1 MPVQSEAALEN
12 GLIDTLQKMNYEYVH
27 IEEEKNLSANFKKQ
41 LEKHNK
47 KKLEELGRTEFTESE
62 FEKILIYLEGGTR
75 FEKAKK
81 LRDLFPLELESGER
95 LWVEFLNRTHWCQN
109 EFQVSNQI
117 TVEGRKK
124 CRYDV
129 TILINGLPLV
139 QIELKRRGVELKQ
152 AYNQI
157 QRYHKTSF
165 HGLFDYIQLFVI
177 SNGVNTRYFANN
189 PNSGYKFTFNW
200 TDAANVPFNDL
211 EKFATVFFDKCTLG
225 KIIGKYIVLHEGDKC
240 LMVLRPYQFY
250 AVEKI
255 LDRVENS
262 NDNGYIWHTTGAGK
276 TLTSFKAAQL
286 VSELDDVDKVMFVV
300 DRHDLDTQTQAEY
313 EAFEPGAVDSTDNTD
328 ELVKRLHSN
337 SKIIITT
344 IQKLNAAVS
353 KQWYSSRI
361 EEIRHSRIVMI
372 FDECHRSHFGECHK
386 NIVKFFD
393 NTQIFGF
400 TGTPIFVENAVDGH
414 TTKEIFGN
422 CLHKYLIKDAI
433 ADENVLGF
441 LVEYYHGNEDV
452 DNADQDRMTEIAK
465 FILNNFNKSTFDGE
479 FDALFA
485 VQSVPMLIRY
495 YKIFKSLNPKIR
507 IGAVFTYAANSS
519 QDDEQTGMNTGG
531 YISDSTGEADEL
543 QAIMDDYNNMY
554 GTSFTTENFR
564 AYYDDIN
571 LRMKKKKA
579 DMKPLDL
586 CLVVGMFLT
595 GFDSKKLNT
604 LYVDKNMEYH
614 GLLQAFSRT
623 NRVLNEK
630 KRFGKVV
637 CFRDLKSK
645 VDESIKLFSNSNN
658 LEEIVRPPF
667 DKVKKSY
674 QELTK
679 DFLGHYPA
687 PHYVDYLQSENDK
700 KQFILAFRDIIKKH
714 AEIQVYDEFEED
726 DPDLVMTEQQ
736 FMDFRSKYL
745 DIYDSF
751 AVQNKEQP
759 TTYQVP
765 EEDPSMVGEPDP
777 QQETATGMGD
787 IDFCLE
793 LLHSDIINVAY
804 ILELIADLNP
814 YSEDYSEKRKH
825 IIDTMI
831 KDAELRS
838 KAKLIDGFIQKNVDD
853 DRDNFMARKQK
864 ADGTSDLEERLNN
877 YIVTERNNAV
887 NTLAKEEDLDAS
899 VLNHYLS
906 EYDYLQKEQPE
917 IIQEALKEKHLGLI
931 KKRKALTRILDKLRS
946 IIRTFNWE

>member
-12 GLIDTLQKMNYEYVH
+12 GLIATLQQMNYEYVQ
-27 IEEEKNLSANFKKQ
+27 IEEEKNLRTNFKSQ
-41 LEKHNK
+41 LEKHNRK
-47 KKLEELGRTEFTESE
+47 RLEEIGRTEFTEAE

-81 LRDLFPLELESGER
+81 LRDLFPLELDNGER

-109 EFQVSNQI
+109 EFQVSHQI

-165 HGLFDYIQLFVI
+165 HGLFDYVQLFVI

-200 TDAANVPFNDL
+200 TDAANVPFNEL
-211 EKFATVFFDKCTLG
+211 EKFATSFFDKCTLG

-255 LDRVENS
+255 LDRVQNS
-262 NDNGYIWHTTGAGK
+262 NSNGYIWHTTGAGK

-286 VSELDDVDKVMFVV
+286 VAELDDVDKVMFVV
-300 DRHDLDTQTQAEY
+300 DRHDLDTQTQSEY

-328 ELVKRLHSN
+328 ELVKRLHGN

-353 KQWYSSRI
+353 KQWYSRRI
-361 EEIRHSRIVMI
+361 EEIRHARIVMI
-372 FDECHRSHFGECHK
+372 FDECHRSHFGDCHK
-386 NIVKFFD
+386 NIVRFFD

-441 LVEYYHGNEDV
+441 LVEYYHGNADV
-452 DNADQDRMTEIAK
+452 DNANQNRMTEIAK

-485 VQSVPMLIRY
+485 VQSVSTLIRY

-507 IGAVFTYAANSS
+507 IGAVFTYASNSS
-519 QDDEQTGMNTGG
+519 QDDALTGMNTGS
-531 YISDSTGEADEL
+531 YVSESTGEADEL
-543 QAIMDDYNNMY
+543 QAIMDDYNDMF

-571 LRMKKKKA
+571 LRMKKKKT
-579 DMKPLDL
+579 DMKSLDL

-604 LYVDKNMEYH
+604 LYVDKNMDYH

-630 KRFGKVV
+630 KRFGKIV
-637 CFRDLKSK
+637 CFRDLKSN
-645 VDESIKLFSNSNN
+645 VDASIKLFSNSNN
-658 LEEIVRPPF
+658 LEDIVRPPF
-667 DKVKKSY
+667 NEVKKNY
-674 QELTK
+674 QELTTN
-679 DFLGHYPA
+679 FLEQYPT
-687 PHYVDYLQSENDK
+687 PSSIDLLQSEKDK
-700 KQFILAFRDIIKKH
+700 KQFILAFRDVIKKH

-726 DPDLVMTEQQ
+726 AADLGMTEQQ

-745 DIYDSF
+745 DIYDTF
-751 AVQNKEQP
+751 AGGCKP
-759 TTYQVP
+759 S
-765 EEDPSMVGEPDP
+765 EENQTPDEDTEST
-777 QQETATGMGD
+777 ETSTESGIDD

-793 LLHSDIINVAY
+793 LLHSDIINVTY

-814 YSEDYSEKRKH
+814 YSADYKEKRTY

-831 KDAELRS
+831 KDAELRN
-838 KAKLIDGFIQKNVDD
+838 KAKLIDGFIQQNVDD

-864 ADGTSDLEERLNN
+864 FDGTSDLEERLNN
-877 YIVTERNNAV
+877 YITTERNNAV
-887 NTLAKEEDLDAS
+887 DKLAKEEGLDVT

-931 KKRKALTRILDKLRS
+931 KKRKTLTRILERLKS
-946 IIRTFNWE
+946 IIRTFSWE

>member
-1 MPVQSEAALEN
+1 MSTQSEAALEA
-12 GLIDTLQKMNYEYVH
+12 GLIATLRQMDYEYVQ
-27 IEEEKNLSANFKKQ
+27 IVEEDNLYANFKRQ
-41 LEKHNK
+41 LEIHNK
-47 KKLEELGRTEFTESE
+47 KQLAEVGRTSFTDEE

-81 LRDLFPLELESGER
+81 LRDLYPLDTVNGQR
-95 LWVEFLNRTHWCQN
+95 IWVEFLNRTQWCQN
-109 EFQVSNQI
+109 EFQVSSQI

-200 TDAANVPFNDL
+200 TDAANHPFNELD
-211 EKFATVFFDKCTLG
+211 KFAVFFLEKCTLG
-225 KIIGKYIVLHEGDKC
+225 KIIGKYIVQHEGDKC

-255 LDRVENS
+255 LDRVQNS

-300 DRHDLDTQTQAEY
+300 DRHDLDTQTQSEY

-328 ELVKRLHSN
+328 ELVKRLQSN

-353 KQWYSSRI
+353 KTWYSNKI
-361 EEIRHSRIVMI
+361 ETIRHSRIVMI
-372 FDECHRSHFGECHK
+372 FDECHRSHFGDSHK
-386 NIVKFFD
+386 KIMKFFD
-393 NTQIFGF
+393 NAQIFGF
-400 TGTPIFVENAVDGH
+400 TGTPIFTENAVDGH

-441 LVEYYHGNEDV
+441 LVEYYHGNEVV
-452 DNADQDRMTEIAK
+452 DNDNQARMEEIAK

-507 IGAVFTYAANSS
+507 IGAVFTYAANNS
-519 QDDEQTGMNTGG
+519 QDDEQTGMGTGQ
-531 YISDSTGEADEL
+531 YAKVSVGEADEL
-543 QAIMDDYNNMY
+543 QAIMDDYNNMF
-554 GTSFTTENFR
+554 GTAFTTENFR

-630 KRFGKVV
+630 KRFGKIV
-637 CFRDLKSK
+637 CFRDLKNN
-645 VDESIKLFSNSNN
+645 VDTSIKLFSNSDNP
-658 LEEIVRPPF
+658 EDIVRPPF
-667 DKVKKSY
+667 EDVKKEYKCLATEFLKKYPTPGSI
-674 QELTK
+674 
-679 DFLGHYPA
+679 DF
-687 PHYVDYLQSENDK
+687 LQSENDK
-700 KQFILAFRDIIKKH
+700 KNFVLAFRDIIRKH
-714 AEIQVYDEFEED
+714 AEIQIYED
-726 DPDLVMTEQQ
+726 YSEDAEDLGMTEQQ
-736 FMDFRSKYL
+736 FSDYKSKYL
-745 DIYDSF
+745 DITVGFIEPPVIPSVV
-751 AVQNKEQP
+751 A
-759 TTYQVP
+759 
-765 EEDPSMVGEPDP
+765 EDPVPYGNSQGLE
-777 QQETATGMGD
+777 D

-804 ILELIADLNP
+804 ILELIAELDP
-814 YSEDYSEKRKH
+814 YSNDYSEKRQH

-831 KDAELRS
+831 KDAGMRG
-838 KAKLIDGFIQKNVDD
+838 KAKLIDGFIRKNVDED
-853 DRDNFMARKQK
+853 KENFMSGRSK
-864 ADGTSDLEERLNN
+864 ADGTSELEEHLNQ
-877 YIVTERNNAV
+877 YIVSERNKAV
-887 NTLAKEEDLDAS
+887 NDLADDEQISAE
-899 VLNHYLS
+899 VLNIYIK

-917 IIQEALKEKHLGLI
+917 IIQKALKEKHLGLI
-931 KKRKALTRILDKLRS
+931 KTRKALTRIMERLRN

>member
-1 MPVQSEAALEN
+1 MSIQSEAALEA
-12 GLIDTLQKMNYEYVH
+12 GLIATLKQMDYEYVH
-27 IEEEKNLSANFKKQ
+27 IAEEDNLCANFKRQ
-41 LEKHNK
+41 LEIHNRK
-47 KKLEELGRTEFTESE
+47 RLEEHGCTEFTAEE

-81 LRDLFPLELESGER
+81 LRDLYPLDTTNGQR
-95 LWVEFLNRTHWCQN
+95 IWVEFLNRQQWCQN

-200 TDAANVPFNDL
+200 TDVQNHPFNELDMFAAFFL
-211 EKFATVFFDKCTLG
+211 EKCTLG

-255 LDRVENS
+255 LDRVQNS

-300 DRHDLDTQTQAEY
+300 DRHDLDTQTQSEY

-328 ELVKRLHSN
+328 ELVKRLQSN

-353 KQWYSSRI
+353 KTWYSSKI
-361 EEIRHSRIVMI
+361 EDIRHSRIVMI
-372 FDECHRSHFGECHK
+372 FDECHRSHFGDSHK
-386 NIVKFFD
+386 KIMKFFD
-393 NTQIFGF
+393 NAQIFGF
-400 TGTPIFVENAVDGH
+400 TGTPIFTENAVDGH

-441 LVEYYHGNEDV
+441 LVEYYHGNEIV
-452 DNADQDRMTEIAK
+452 DNDNQSRMEEIAK
-465 FILNNFNKSTFDGE
+465 FIINNFNKSTFDGD

-495 YKIFKSLNPKIR
+495 YKIFKSLKPSIR
-507 IGAVFTYAANSS
+507 IGAVFTYGANSS
-519 QDDEQTGMNTGG
+519 QDDDQTGMGTGQ
-531 YISDSTGEADEL
+531 YVSESVGEADEL
-543 QAIMDDYNNMY
+543 QAIMDDYNEMF
-554 GTSFTTENFR
+554 GTAFTTENFR

-630 KRFGKVV
+630 KRFGKIV
-637 CFRDLKSK
+637 CFRDLKSN
-645 VDESIKLFSNSNN
+645 VDKSIKLFSNSDNP
-658 LEEIVRPPF
+658 EDIIRPPF
-667 DKVKKSY
+667 EDVKKEY
-674 QELTK
+674 QRLAV
-679 DFLGHYPA
+679 DFLQKYPT
-687 PHYVDYLQSENDK
+687 PSSIDLLQSENDK
-700 KQFILAFRDIIKKH
+700 KNFVLAFRDIIRKH
-714 AEIQVYDEFEED
+714 AEIQIYED
-726 DPDLVMTEQQ
+726 YNEDADDLGMTEQQ
-736 FMDFRSKYL
+736 FNDYKSKYL
-745 DIYDSF
+745 DITVGFIDPPVTPSVV
-751 AVQNKEQP
+751 A
-759 TTYQVP
+759 
-765 EEDPSMVGEPDP
+765 EDPVPYGNSQGLE
-777 QQETATGMGD
+777 D

-804 ILELIADLNP
+804 ILELIAELDP
-814 YSEDYSEKRKH
+814 YSDDYSAKRQH
-825 IIDTMI
+825 ILDTMI
-831 KDAELRS
+831 KDAGMRG
-838 KAKLIDGFIQKNVDD
+838 KAKLIDGFIRKNVDED
-853 DRDNFMARKQK
+853 KENFMNGRHK
-864 ADGTSDLEERLNN
+864 ADGTNELEERLNQ
-877 YIVTERNNAV
+877 YIVSERNKAV
-887 NTLAKEEDLDAS
+887 NDLADDEQISAD
-899 VLNHYLS
+899 VLNLYIK

-917 IIQEALKEKHLGLI
+917 IIQKALKEKHLGLI
-931 KKRKALTRILDKLRS
+931 KTRKALTRIMERLRN

>member
-1 MPVQSEAALEN
+1 MSIQSEAALEA
-12 GLIDTLQKMNYEYVH
+12 GLIATLQQMDYEY
-27 IEEEKNLSANFKKQ
+27 IQIAEEDNLQANFKRQ
-41 LEKHNK
+41 LEKHNRK
-47 KKLEELGRTEFTESE
+47 QLSEHGRTEFTGEE

-81 LRDLFPLELESGER
+81 LRDLYPLDTSDGKR
-95 LWVEFLNRTHWCQN
+95 IWVEFLNRQQWCQN

-200 TDAANVPFNDL
+200 TDAANHPFNELD
-211 EKFATVFFDKCTLG
+211 KFAVFFLEKCTLG

-255 LDRVENS
+255 LDRVQNS

-300 DRHDLDTQTQAEY
+300 DRHDLDTQTQSEY

-328 ELVKRLHSN
+328 ELVKRLQSN

-344 IQKLNAAVS
+344 IQKLNSAVS
-353 KQWYSSRI
+353 KTWYSNKI
-361 EEIRHSRIVMI
+361 ESVRHSRIVMI
-372 FDECHRSHFGECHK
+372 FDECHRSHFGDSHK
-386 NIVKFFD
+386 KIMKFFD
-393 NTQIFGF
+393 NARIFGF
-400 TGTPIFVENAVDGH
+400 TGTPIFTENAVDGH

-441 LVEYYHGNEDV
+441 LVEYYHGNEVV
-452 DNADQDRMTEIAK
+452 DNDNQARMEEIAK
-465 FILNNFNKSTFDGE
+465 FILNNFNKSTFDGD

-519 QDDEQTGMNTGG
+519 QDDDQTGMGTGQ
-531 YISDSTGEADEL
+531 YTSQSVGEADEL
-543 QAIMDDYNNMY
+543 QAIMDDYNKMF
-554 GTSFTTENFR
+554 GTAFTTENFR

-579 DMKPLDL
+579 DMKSLDL

-630 KRFGKVV
+630 KRFGKIV
-637 CFRDLKSK
+637 CFRDLKSN
-645 VDESIKLFSNSNN
+645 VDTSIRLFSNSDNP
-658 LEEIVRPPF
+658 EDIVRPPF
-667 DKVKKSY
+667 EEVKHEYRTLATEFLQKYPTPGSI
-674 QELTK
+674 
-679 DFLGHYPA
+679 DF
-687 PHYVDYLQSENDK
+687 LQSENDK
-700 KQFILAFRDIIKKH
+700 KNFVLAFRDIIRKH
-714 AEIQVYDEFEED
+714 AEIQIYED
-726 DPDLVMTEQQ
+726 YSEDADDLGLTEQQ
-736 FMDFRSKYL
+736 FNDYKSKYL
-745 DIYDSF
+745 DITVGF
-751 AVQNKEQP
+751 INPPVTPPVVA
-759 TTYQVP
+759 
-765 EEDPSMVGEPDP
+765 EDPVPYGSNQGLE
-777 QQETATGMGD
+777 D

-804 ILELIADLNP
+804 ILELIADLDP
-814 YSEDYSEKRKH
+814 YSDDYSAKRQH

-831 KDAELRS
+831 KDAGMRG
-838 KAKLIDGFIQKNVDD
+838 KAKLIDGFIKKNVDED
-853 DRDNFMARKQK
+853 KENFMTRRNK
-864 ADGTSDLEERLNN
+864 ADGTNELEERLNQ
-877 YIVTERNNAV
+877 YIVSERNKAICD
-887 NTLAKEEDLDAS
+887 LADEEQIS
-899 VLNHYLS
+899 SEVLNLYIK

-917 IIQEALKEKHLGLI
+917 IIQKALKEKHLGLI
-931 KKRKALTRILDKLRS
+931 KTRKALTRILDRLRG
-946 IIRTFNWE
+946 IIRTFSWE

>member
-1 MPVQSEAALEN
+1 MSTQSEAALEA
-12 GLIDTLQKMNYEYVH
+12 GLIATLRQMDYEYVQ
-27 IEEEKNLSANFKKQ
+27 IVEEDNLYVNFKRQLEIHNKKQ
-41 LEKHNK
+41 LAEV
-47 KKLEELGRTEFTESE
+47 GRTSFTDEE

-81 LRDLFPLELESGER
+81 LRDLYPLDTVNGQR
-95 LWVEFLNRTHWCQN
+95 IWVEFLNRTQWCQN

-200 TDAANVPFNDL
+200 TDAANHPFNELD
-211 EKFATVFFDKCTLG
+211 KFAVFFLEKCTLG

-255 LDRVENS
+255 LDRVQNS

-300 DRHDLDTQTQAEY
+300 DRHDLDTQTQSEY
-313 EAFEPGAVDSTDNTD
+313 EAFESGAVDSTDNTD
-328 ELVKRLHSN
+328 ELVKRLQSN

-353 KQWYSSRI
+353 KTWYSNKI
-361 EEIRHSRIVMI
+361 ETIRHSRIVMI
-372 FDECHRSHFGECHK
+372 FDECHRSHFGDSHK
-386 NIVKFFD
+386 KIMKFFD
-393 NTQIFGF
+393 NAQIFGF
-400 TGTPIFVENAVDGH
+400 TGTPIFTENAVDGH

-441 LVEYYHGNEDV
+441 LVEYYHGNEVV
-452 DNADQDRMTEIAK
+452 DNDNQARMEEIAK

-495 YKIFKSLNPKIR
+495 YKIFKSLNSKIR
-507 IGAVFTYAANSS
+507 IGAVFTYAANNS
-519 QDDEQTGMNTGG
+519 QDDEQTGMGTGQ
-531 YISDSTGEADEL
+531 YAKESVGEADEL
-543 QAIMDDYNNMY
+543 QAIMDDYNNMF
-554 GTSFTTENFR
+554 GTAFTTENFR

-630 KRFGKVV
+630 KRFGKIV
-637 CFRDLKSK
+637 CFRDLKNN
-645 VDESIKLFSNSNN
+645 VDTSIKLFSNSDNP
-658 LEEIVRPPF
+658 EEIVRPPF
-667 DKVKKSY
+667 EDVKKEYKCLATEFLKKYPTPGSI
-674 QELTK
+674 
-679 DFLGHYPA
+679 DF
-687 PHYVDYLQSENDK
+687 LQSENDK
-700 KQFILAFRDIIKKH
+700 KNFVLAFRDIIRKH
-714 AEIQVYDEFEED
+714 AEIQIYED
-726 DPDLVMTEQQ
+726 YSEDAEDLGMTEQQ
-736 FMDFRSKYL
+736 FNDYKSKYL
-745 DIYDSF
+745 DITVGFIEPPVIPSVV
-751 AVQNKEQP
+751 A
-759 TTYQVP
+759 
-765 EEDPSMVGEPDP
+765 EDPVPYGNSQGLE
-777 QQETATGMGD
+777 D

-804 ILELIADLNP
+804 ILELIAELDP
-814 YSEDYSEKRKH
+814 YSNDYSEKRQH

-831 KDAELRS
+831 KDAGMRG
-838 KAKLIDGFIQKNVDD
+838 KAKLIDGFIRKNVDED
-853 DRDNFMARKQK
+853 KDNFMSGRSK
-864 ADGTSDLEERLNN
+864 ADGTNELEERLNQ
-877 YIVTERNNAV
+877 YIVSERNKAV
-887 NTLAKEEDLDAS
+887 KDLSDDEQIPAE
-899 VLNHYLS
+899 VLNLYIK

-917 IIQEALKEKHLGLI
+917 IIQKALKEKHLGLI
-931 KKRKALTRILDKLRS
+931 KTRKALTRIMERLRN

>member
-12 GLIDTLQKMNYEYVH
+12 GLIATLQQMNYEYVQ
-27 IEEEKNLSANFKKQ
+27 IEEEKNLRTNFKSQ
-41 LEKHNK
+41 LEKHNRK
-47 KKLEELGRTEFTESE
+47 RLEEIGRTEFTEAE

-81 LRDLFPLELESGER
+81 LRDLFPLELDDGER

-109 EFQVSNQI
+109 EFQVSHQI

-165 HGLFDYIQLFVI
+165 HGLFDYVQLFVI

-200 TDAANVPFNDL
+200 TDAANVPFNEL
-211 EKFATVFFDKCTLG
+211 EKFATSFFDKCTLG

-255 LDRVENS
+255 LDRVKNS
-262 NDNGYIWHTTGAGK
+262 NNNGYIWHTTGAGK

-286 VSELDDVDKVMFVV
+286 VAELDDVDKVMFVV
-300 DRHDLDTQTQAEY
+300 DRHDLDTQTQSEY

-328 ELVKRLHSN
+328 ELVKRLHGN

-353 KQWYSSRI
+353 KQWYSRRI
-361 EEIRHSRIVMI
+361 EEIRHARIVMI
-372 FDECHRSHFGECHK
+372 FDECHRSHFGDCHK
-386 NIVKFFD
+386 NIVRFFD

-441 LVEYYHGNEDV
+441 LVEYYHGNADV
-452 DNADQDRMTEIAK
+452 DNANQNRMTEIAK

-485 VQSVPMLIRY
+485 VQSVSTLIRY

-507 IGAVFTYAANSS
+507 IGAVFTYASNSS
-519 QDDEQTGMNTGG
+519 QDDALTGMNTGS
-531 YISDSTGEADEL
+531 YVSESTGEADEL
-543 QAIMDDYNNMY
+543 QAIMDDYNDMF

-571 LRMKKKKA
+571 LRMKKKKT

-604 LYVDKNMEYH
+604 LYVDKNMDYH

-630 KRFGKVV
+630 KRFGKIV
-637 CFRDLKSK
+637 CFRDLKSN
-645 VDESIKLFSNSNN
+645 VDASIKLFSNSNN
-658 LEEIVRPPF
+658 LEDIVRPPF
-667 DKVKKSY
+667 NEIKKNY
-674 QELTK
+674 QELTTN
-679 DFLGHYPA
+679 FLEQYPT
-687 PHYVDYLQSENDK
+687 PSSIDLLQSEKDK
-700 KQFILAFRDIIKKH
+700 KQFILAFRDVIKKH

-726 DPDLVMTEQQ
+726 AADLGMTEQQ

-745 DIYDSF
+745 DIYDTF
-751 AVQNKEQP
+751 AGGCKP
-759 TTYQVP
+759 S
-765 EEDPSMVGEPDP
+765 EENQTPDEDTEST
-777 QQETATGMGD
+777 ETSTESGIDD

-793 LLHSDIINVAY
+793 LLHSDIINVTY

-814 YSEDYSEKRKH
+814 YSADYKEKRTY

-831 KDAELRS
+831 KDAELRN
-838 KAKLIDGFIQKNVDD
+838 KAKLIDGFIQQNVDD

-864 ADGTSDLEERLNN
+864 FDGTSDLEERLNN
-877 YIVTERNNAV
+877 YITTERNNAV
-887 NTLAKEEDLDAS
+887 DKLAKEEGLDVS

-931 KKRKALTRILDKLRS
+931 KKRKTLTRILERLKS
-946 IIRTFNWE
+946 IIRTFSWE

>member
-1 MPVQSEAALEN
+1 MSTQSEAALEA
-12 GLIDTLQKMNYEYVH
+12 GLIATLRQMDYEYIQIV
-27 IEEEKNLSANFKKQ
+27 EEDNLYANFKRQ
-41 LEKHNK
+41 LEIHNK
-47 KKLEELGRTEFTESE
+47 KQLAEVGRTSFTDEE

-75 FEKAKK
+75 FEKTKK
-81 LRDLFPLELESGER
+81 LRDLYPLDTVNGQR
-95 LWVEFLNRTHWCQN
+95 IWVEFLNRTQWCQN

-200 TDAANVPFNDL
+200 TDAANHPFNELD
-211 EKFATVFFDKCTLG
+211 KFAVFFLEKCTLG

-255 LDRVENS
+255 LDRVQNS

-300 DRHDLDTQTQAEY
+300 DRHDLDTQTQSEY

-328 ELVKRLHSN
+328 ELVKRLQSN

-353 KQWYSSRI
+353 KTWYSNKI
-361 EEIRHSRIVMI
+361 ETIRHSRIVMI
-372 FDECHRSHFGECHK
+372 FDECHRSHFGDSHK
-386 NIVKFFD
+386 KIMKFFD
-393 NTQIFGF
+393 NAQIFGF
-400 TGTPIFVENAVDGH
+400 TGTPIFTENAVDGH

-441 LVEYYHGNEDV
+441 LVEYYHGNEVV
-452 DNADQDRMTEIAK
+452 DNDNQARMEEIAK

-507 IGAVFTYAANSS
+507 IGAVFTYAANNS
-519 QDDEQTGMNTGG
+519 QDDEQTGMGIG
-531 YISDSTGEADEL
+531 QYAKESVGEADEL
-543 QAIMDDYNNMY
+543 QAIMDDYNNMF
-554 GTSFTTENFR
+554 GTAFTTENFR

-630 KRFGKVV
+630 KRFGKIV
-637 CFRDLKSK
+637 CFRDLKNN
-645 VDESIKLFSNSNN
+645 VDTSIKLFSNSDNP
-658 LEEIVRPPF
+658 EDIVRPPF
-667 DKVKKSY
+667 EDVKKEYKCLATEFLKKYPTPGSI
-674 QELTK
+674 
-679 DFLGHYPA
+679 DF
-687 PHYVDYLQSENDK
+687 LQSENDK
-700 KQFILAFRDIIKKH
+700 KNFVLAFRDIIRKH
-714 AEIQVYDEFEED
+714 AEIQIYED
-726 DPDLVMTEQQ
+726 YSEDAEDLGITEQQ
-736 FMDFRSKYL
+736 FNDYKSKYL
-745 DIYDSF
+745 DITVGFIEPPVIPSVV
-751 AVQNKEQP
+751 A
-759 TTYQVP
+759 
-765 EEDPSMVGEPDP
+765 EDPVPYGNSQGLE
-777 QQETATGMGD
+777 D

-804 ILELIADLNP
+804 ILELIAELDP
-814 YSEDYSEKRKH
+814 YSNDYSEKRQH

-831 KDAELRS
+831 KDAGMRG
-838 KAKLIDGFIQKNVDD
+838 KAKLIDGFIRKNVDED
-853 DRDNFMARKQK
+853 KENFMSGRSK
-864 ADGTSDLEERLNN
+864 ADGTSELEERLNQ
-877 YIVTERNNAV
+877 YIVSERNKAV
-887 NTLAKEEDLDAS
+887 NDLADDEQISAE
-899 VLNHYLS
+899 VLNLYIK

-917 IIQEALKEKHLGLI
+917 IIQKALKEKHLGLI
-931 KKRKALTRILDKLRS
+931 KTRKALTRIVERLRN

>member
-47 KKLEELGRTEFTESE
+47 KKLEELGRIEFTESE

-531 YISDSTGEADEL
+531 FASESTGEADEL

-645 VDESIKLFSNSNN
+645 VDESIKLFSNGNPI
-658 LEEIVRPPF
+658 EIVRPPF
-667 DKVKKSY
+667 DDVKTHY
-674 QELTK
+674 QELIK
-679 DFLGHYPA
+679 DFLEHYPE

-714 AEIQVYDEFEED
+714 AEIQIYNEFEKEAN
-726 DPDLVMTEQQ
+726 DLGMTEQQ

-745 DIYDSF
+745 DIYDTF
-751 AVQNKEQP
+751 AAKPTEQP
-759 TTYQVP
+759 SGYKVQDD
-765 EEDPSMVGEPDP
+765 ESGMVAEPDP
-777 QQETATGMGD
+777 SENDTTGLGD

-814 YSEDYSEKRKH
+814 YSEDYTEKRQH

-887 NTLAKEEDLDAS
+887 NTLAKDEDLDAS

-917 IIQEALKEKHLGLI
+917 IIQEALKGKHLGLI
-931 KKRKALTRILDKLRS
+931 KKRKAFTRIMDKLRT
-946 IIRTFNWE
+946 IIKVFNWE

>member
-12 GLIDTLQKMNYEYVH
+12 GLIATLQQMNYEYVQ
-27 IEEEKNLSANFKKQ
+27 IEEEKNLRTNFKTQ
-41 LEKHNK
+41 LEKHNRK
-47 KKLEELGRTEFTESE
+47 RLEETGRTEFTEAE

-81 LRDLFPLELESGER
+81 LRDLFPLELDNGER

-109 EFQVSNQI
+109 EFQVSHQI

-165 HGLFDYIQLFVI
+165 HGLFDYVQLFVI

-200 TDAANVPFNDL
+200 TDADNVPFNEL
-211 EKFATVFFDKCTLG
+211 EKFATSFFDKCTLG

-255 LDRVENS
+255 LDRVKNS
-262 NDNGYIWHTTGAGK
+262 NNNGYIWHTTGAGK

-286 VSELDDVDKVMFVV
+286 VAELDDVDKVMFVV
-300 DRHDLDTQTQAEY
+300 DRHDLDTQTQSEY

-328 ELVKRLHSN
+328 ELVKRLHGN

-353 KQWYSSRI
+353 KQWYSRRI
-361 EEIRHSRIVMI
+361 EEIRHARIVMI
-372 FDECHRSHFGECHK
+372 FDECHRSHFGDCHK
-386 NIVKFFD
+386 NIVRFFD

-441 LVEYYHGNEDV
+441 LVEYYHGNADV
-452 DNADQDRMTEIAK
+452 DNANQNRMTEIAK

-485 VQSVPMLIRY
+485 VQSVSTLIRY

-507 IGAVFTYAANSS
+507 IGAVFTYASNSS
-519 QDDEQTGMNTGG
+519 QDDALTGMNTGS
-531 YISDSTGEADEL
+531 YVSESTGEADEL
-543 QAIMDDYNNMY
+543 QAIMDDYNDMF

-571 LRMKKKKA
+571 LRMKKKKT

-604 LYVDKNMEYH
+604 LYVDKNMDYH

-630 KRFGKVV
+630 KRFGKIV
-637 CFRDLKSK
+637 CFRDLKSN
-645 VDESIKLFSNSNN
+645 VDASIKLFSNSNN
-658 LEEIVRPPF
+658 LEDIVRPPF
-667 DKVKKSY
+667 NEIKKNY
-674 QELTK
+674 QELTTN
-679 DFLGHYPA
+679 FLEQYPT
-687 PHYVDYLQSENDK
+687 PSSIDLLQSEKDK
-700 KQFILAFRDIIKKH
+700 KLFILAFRDVIKKH

-726 DPDLVMTEQQ
+726 AADLGMTEQQ

-745 DIYDSF
+745 DIYDTF
-751 AVQNKEQP
+751 AGGCKPSEENQTPDEDTEP
-759 TTYQVP
+759 T
-765 EEDPSMVGEPDP
+765 
-777 QQETATGMGD
+777 ETSTESGIDD

-793 LLHSDIINVAY
+793 LLHSDIINVTY

-814 YSEDYSEKRKH
+814 YSADYKEKRTY

-831 KDAELRS
+831 KDAELRN
-838 KAKLIDGFIQKNVDD
+838 KAKLIDGFIQQNVDD

-864 ADGTSDLEERLNN
+864 FDGTSDLEERLNN
-877 YIVTERNNAV
+877 YITTERNNAV
-887 NTLAKEEDLDAS
+887 DKLAKEEGLDVS

-931 KKRKALTRILDKLRS
+931 KKRKTLTRILDRLKS
-946 IIRTFNWE
+946 IIRTFSWE

>member
-1 MPVQSEAALEN
+1 MAYQSEAALEQQFIEQLN
-12 GLIDTLQKMNYEYVH
+12 KQEYSTVD
-27 IEEEKNLSANFKKQ
+27 IPDYDALVENFKVQ
-41 LEKHNK
+41 FEAFNAP
-47 KKLEELGRTEFTESE
+47 KLDTPITDKEWERIFNLMLGKSVFQSA
-62 FEKILIYLEGGTR
+62 KILRDKFVLEREDGTKVYLSFFDQDHT
-75 FEKAKK
+75 K
-81 LRDLFPLELESGER
+81 
-95 LWVEFLNRTHWCQN
+95 NI
-109 EFQVSNQI
+109 FQVTHQT
-117 TVEGRKK
+117 TVVGKYVN
-124 CRYDV
+124 RYDV

-200 TDAANVPFNDL
+200 TDAANHPFNELD
-211 EKFATVFFDKCTLG
+211 KFAVFFLEKCTLG

-255 LDRVENS
+255 LDRVQNS

-300 DRHDLDTQTQAEY
+300 DRHDLDTQTQSEY

-328 ELVKRLHSN
+328 ELVKRLQSN

-353 KQWYSSRI
+353 KTWYSSKI
-361 EEIRHSRIVMI
+361 DAIRHSRIVMI
-372 FDECHRSHFGECHK
+372 FDECHRSHFGDSHK
-386 NIVKFFD
+386 KIMKFFG
-393 NTQIFGF
+393 NAQIFGF
-400 TGTPIFVENAVDGH
+400 TGTPIFTENAVDGH

-441 LVEYYHGNEDV
+441 LVEYYHGNEIV
-452 DNADQDRMTEIAK
+452 DNDNQARMEEIAK

-495 YKIFKSLNPKIR
+495 YKIFRSLNPKIR
-507 IGAVFTYAANSS
+507 IGAVFTYAANNS
-519 QDDEQTGMNTGG
+519 QDDEQTGMGTGQ
-531 YISDSTGEADEL
+531 YAKESVGEADEL
-543 QAIMDDYNNMY
+543 QAIMDDYNENF

-630 KRFGKVV
+630 KRFGKIV
-637 CFRDLKSK
+637 CFRDLKNN
-645 VDESIKLFSNSNN
+645 VDTSIKLFSNSDNP
-658 LEEIVRPPF
+658 EDIVRPPF
-667 DKVKKSY
+667 EKVKQEYKS
-674 QELTK
+674 LST
-679 DFLGHYPA
+679 DFLQKYPT
-687 PHYVDYLQSENDK
+687 PSSIDFLQSENDK
-700 KQFILAFRDIIKKH
+700 KNFVLAFRDIIRKH
-714 AEIQVYDEFEED
+714 AEIQIYED
-726 DPDLVMTEQQ
+726 YSEDAEDLGMTEQQ
-736 FMDFRSKYL
+736 FNDYKSKYL
-745 DIYDSF
+745 DITVGFIDPPAAPSTV
-751 AVQNKEQP
+751 A
-759 TTYQVP
+759 
-765 EEDPSMVGEPDP
+765 EDPVPYGNNQGLE
-777 QQETATGMGD
+777 D

-804 ILELIADLNP
+804 ILALINDLDP
-814 YSEDYSEKRKH
+814 YSDDYSEKRQN

-831 KDAELRS
+831 KDAGMRG
-838 KAKLIDGFIQKNVDD
+838 KAKLIDGFIKKNVDED
-853 DRDNFMARKQK
+853 KENFMNGRNK
-864 ADGTSDLEERLNN
+864 ADGTNELEERLNQ
-877 YIVTERNNAV
+877 YIVSERNKAV
-887 NTLAKEEDLDAS
+887 NDLADEEQISAE
-899 VLNHYLS
+899 VLNHYMK

-917 IIQEALKEKHLGLI
+917 IIQKALKEKHLGLI
-931 KKRKALTRILDKLRS
+931 KTRRALTRIMERLRS
-946 IIRTFNWE
+946 IIKTFNWE

>member
-1 MPVQSEAALEN
+1 MSTQSEAALEA
-12 GLIDTLQKMNYEYVH
+12 GLIATLRQMDYEYVQ
-27 IEEEKNLSANFKKQ
+27 IVEEDNLYVNFKRQLEIHNKKQ
-41 LEKHNK
+41 LAEV
-47 KKLEELGRTEFTESE
+47 GRTSFTDEE

-81 LRDLFPLELESGER
+81 LRDLYPLDTVNGQR
-95 LWVEFLNRTHWCQN
+95 IWVEFLNRTQWCQN

-200 TDAANVPFNDL
+200 TDAANHPFNELD
-211 EKFATVFFDKCTLG
+211 KFAVFFLEKCTLG

-255 LDRVENS
+255 LDRVQNS

-300 DRHDLDTQTQAEY
+300 DRHDLDTQTQSEY

-328 ELVKRLHSN
+328 ELVKRLQSN

-353 KQWYSSRI
+353 KTWYSNKI
-361 EEIRHSRIVMI
+361 ETIRHSRIVMI
-372 FDECHRSHFGECHK
+372 FDECHRSHFGDSHK
-386 NIVKFFD
+386 KIMKFFD
-393 NTQIFGF
+393 NAQIFGF
-400 TGTPIFVENAVDGH
+400 TGTPIFTENAVDGH

-441 LVEYYHGNEDV
+441 LVEYYHGNEVV
-452 DNADQDRMTEIAK
+452 DNDNQARMEEIAK

-485 VQSVPMLIRY
+485 VQSVSMLIRY

-507 IGAVFTYAANSS
+507 IGAVFTYAANNSL
-519 QDDEQTGMNTGG
+519 DDEQTGMGTGQYAKEG
-531 YISDSTGEADEL
+531 VGEADEL
-543 QAIMDDYNNMY
+543 QTIMDDYNNMF
-554 GTSFTTENFR
+554 GTAFTTENFR

-630 KRFGKVV
+630 KRFGKIV
-637 CFRDLKSK
+637 CFRDLKNN
-645 VDESIKLFSNSNN
+645 VDTSIKLFSNSDNS
-658 LEEIVRPPF
+658 EDIVRPPF
-667 DKVKKSY
+667 EDVKKEYKCLATEFLKKYPTPSSI
-674 QELTK
+674 
-679 DFLGHYPA
+679 DF
-687 PHYVDYLQSENDK
+687 LQSENDK
-700 KQFILAFRDIIKKH
+700 KNFVLAFRDIIRKH
-714 AEIQVYDEFEED
+714 AEIQIYED
-726 DPDLVMTEQQ
+726 YSEDAEDLGMTEQQ
-736 FMDFRSKYL
+736 FNDYKSKYL
-745 DIYDSF
+745 DITVGFIEPPVIPSVV
-751 AVQNKEQP
+751 A
-759 TTYQVP
+759 
-765 EEDPSMVGEPDP
+765 EDPVPYGNSQGLE
-777 QQETATGMGD
+777 D

-804 ILELIADLNP
+804 ILELIAELDP
-814 YSEDYSEKRKH
+814 YSNDYSEKRQH

-831 KDAELRS
+831 KDAGRRG
-838 KAKLIDGFIQKNVDD
+838 KAKLIDGFIRKNVDED
-853 DRDNFMARKQK
+853 KENFMSGRSK
-864 ADGTSDLEERLNN
+864 ADGTSELEERLNQ
-877 YIVTERNNAV
+877 YIVSERNKAV
-887 NTLAKEEDLDAS
+887 KDLSDDEQIPTE
-899 VLNHYLS
+899 VLNLYIK

-917 IIQEALKEKHLGLI
+917 IIQKALKEKHLGLI
-931 KKRKALTRILDKLRS
+931 KTRKALTRIMERLRN

>member
-1 MPVQSEAALEN
+1 MSIQSEAALEA
-12 GLIDTLQKMNYEYVH
+12 GLIAALQQMDYEYVQ
-27 IEEEKNLSANFKKQ
+27 IAEEDNLQANFKRQ
-41 LEKHNK
+41 LEKHNHK
-47 KKLEELGRTEFTESE
+47 RLSEHGRTEFTDEE

-81 LRDLFPLELESGER
+81 LRDLYPLDTSDGKR
-95 LWVEFLNRTHWCQN
+95 IWVEFLNRQQWCQN

-129 TILINGLPLV
+129 TVLINGLPLV

-200 TDAANVPFNDL
+200 TDAANHPFNELD
-211 EKFATVFFDKCTLG
+211 KFAVFFLEKCTLG

-255 LDRVENS
+255 LDRVQNS

-300 DRHDLDTQTQAEY
+300 DRHDLDTQTQSEY

-328 ELVKRLHSN
+328 ELVKRLQSN

-344 IQKLNAAVS
+344 IQKLNSAVS
-353 KQWYSSRI
+353 KTWYSNKI
-361 EEIRHSRIVMI
+361 ESVRHSRIVMI
-372 FDECHRSHFGECHK
+372 FDECHRSHFGDSHK
-386 NIVKFFD
+386 KIMKFFD
-393 NTQIFGF
+393 NARIFGF
-400 TGTPIFVENAVDGH
+400 TGTPIFTENAVDGH

-441 LVEYYHGNEDV
+441 LVEYYHGNEVV
-452 DNADQDRMTEIAK
+452 DNDNQARMEEIAK

-519 QDDEQTGMNTGG
+519 QDDDQTGMGTGQ
-531 YISDSTGEADEL
+531 YTSQSVGEADEL
-543 QAIMDDYNNMY
+543 QAIMDDYNKMY
-554 GTSFTTENFR
+554 GTAFTTENFR

-571 LRMKKKKA
+571 LRMKKKKT

-630 KRFGKVV
+630 KRFGKIV
-637 CFRDLKSK
+637 CFRDLKSN
-645 VDESIKLFSNSNN
+645 VDTSIRLFSNSDNP
-658 LEEIVRPPF
+658 EDIVRPPF
-667 DKVKKSY
+667 EEVK
-674 QELTK
+674 QEYRTLATEFLQK
-679 DFLGHYPA
+679 YPTPGSIDF
-687 PHYVDYLQSENDK
+687 LQSENDK
-700 KQFILAFRDIIKKH
+700 KNFVLAFRDIIRKH
-714 AEIQVYDEFEED
+714 AEIQIYED
-726 DPDLVMTEQQ
+726 YSEDADDLGLTEQQ
-736 FMDFRSKYL
+736 FNDYKSKYL
-745 DIYDSF
+745 DITVGF
-751 AVQNKEQP
+751 INPPVTPPVVA
-759 TTYQVP
+759 
-765 EEDPSMVGEPDP
+765 EDPVPYGSNQGLE
-777 QQETATGMGD
+777 D

-804 ILELIADLNP
+804 ILELIADLDP
-814 YSEDYSEKRKH
+814 YSDDYSAKRQH

-831 KDAELRS
+831 KDAGMRG
-838 KAKLIDGFIQKNVDD
+838 KAKLIDGFIKKNVDED
-853 DRDNFMARKQK
+853 KENFMTGRNK
-864 ADGTSDLEERLNN
+864 ADGTNELEERLNQ
-877 YIVTERNNAV
+877 YIVSERNKAICD
-887 NTLAKEEDLDAS
+887 LADEEQIS
-899 VLNHYLS
+899 SEVLNLYIK

-917 IIQEALKEKHLGLI
+917 IIQKALREKHLGLI
-931 KKRKALTRILDKLRS
+931 KTRKALTRILDRLRG
-946 IIRTFNWE
+946 IIRTFSWD

>member
-1 MPVQSEAALEN
+1 M
-12 GLIDTLQKMNYEYVH
+12 
-27 IEEEKNLSANFKKQ
+27 
-41 LEKHNK
+41 
-47 KKLEELGRTEFTESE
+47 
-62 FEKILIYLEGGTR
+62 
-75 FEKAKK
+75 
-81 LRDLFPLELESGER
+81 
-95 LWVEFLNRTHWCQN
+95 
-109 EFQVSNQI
+109 
-117 TVEGRKK
+117 
-124 CRYDV
+124 
-129 TILINGLPLV
+129 
-139 QIELKRRGVELKQ
+139 
-152 AYNQI
+152 
-157 QRYHKTSF
+157 
-165 HGLFDYIQLFVI
+165 FVI

-200 TDAANVPFNDL
+200 TDAANHPFNELD
-211 EKFATVFFDKCTLG
+211 KFAVFFLEKCTLG

-255 LDRVENS
+255 LDRVQNS

-300 DRHDLDTQTQAEY
+300 DRHDLDTQTQSEY

-328 ELVKRLHSN
+328 ELVKRLQSN

-344 IQKLNAAVS
+344 IQKLNSAVS
-353 KQWYSSRI
+353 KTWYSNKI
-361 EEIRHSRIVMI
+361 ESVRHSRIVMI
-372 FDECHRSHFGECHK
+372 FDECHRSHFGDSHK
-386 NIVKFFD
+386 KIMKFFD
-393 NTQIFGF
+393 NARIFGF
-400 TGTPIFVENAVDGH
+400 TGTPIFTENAVDGH

-441 LVEYYHGNEDV
+441 LVEYYHGNEVV
-452 DNADQDRMTEIAK
+452 DNDNQARMEEIAK

-519 QDDEQTGMNTGG
+519 QDDDQTGMGTGQ
-531 YISDSTGEADEL
+531 YTSQSVGEADEL
-543 QAIMDDYNNMY
+543 QAIMDDYNKMF
-554 GTSFTTENFR
+554 GTAFTTENFR

-571 LRMKKKKA
+571 LRMKKKKT

-630 KRFGKVV
+630 KRFGKIV
-637 CFRDLKSK
+637 CFRDLKSN
-645 VDESIKLFSNSNN
+645 VDTSIRLFSNSDNP
-658 LEEIVRPPF
+658 EDIVRPPF
-667 DKVKKSY
+667 EEVK
-674 QELTK
+674 QEYRTLATEFLQK
-679 DFLGHYPA
+679 YPTPGSIDF
-687 PHYVDYLQSENDK
+687 LQSENDK
-700 KQFILAFRDIIKKH
+700 KNFVLAFRDIIRKH
-714 AEIQVYDEFEED
+714 AEIQIYED
-726 DPDLVMTEQQ
+726 YSEDADDLGLTEQQ
-736 FMDFRSKYL
+736 FNDYKSKYL
-745 DIYDSF
+745 DITVGF
-751 AVQNKEQP
+751 INPPVTPPVVA
-759 TTYQVP
+759 
-765 EEDPSMVGEPDP
+765 EDPVPYGSNQGLE
-777 QQETATGMGD
+777 D

-804 ILELIADLNP
+804 ILELIADLDP
-814 YSEDYSEKRKH
+814 YSDDYSAKRQH

-831 KDAELRS
+831 KDAGMRG
-838 KAKLIDGFIQKNVDD
+838 KAKLIDGFIKKNVDED
-853 DRDNFMARKQK
+853 KENFMTGRNK
-864 ADGTSDLEERLNN
+864 ADGTNELEERLNQ
-877 YIVTERNNAV
+877 YIVSERNKAICD
-887 NTLAKEEDLDAS
+887 LADEEQIS
-899 VLNHYLS
+899 SEVLNLYIK

-917 IIQEALKEKHLGLI
+917 IIQKALREKHLGLI
-931 KKRKALTRILDKLRS
+931 KTRKALTRILDRLRC
-946 IIRTFNWE
+946 IIRTFSWD

>member
-1 MPVQSEAALEN
+1 MSIQSEAALEA
-12 GLIDTLQKMNYEYVH
+12 GLIAALQQMDYEYVQ
-27 IEEEKNLSANFKKQ
+27 IAEEDNLQANFKRQ
-41 LEKHNK
+41 LEKHNHK
-47 KKLEELGRTEFTESE
+47 RLSEHGRTEFTDEE

-81 LRDLFPLELESGER
+81 LRDLYPLDTSDGKR
-95 LWVEFLNRTHWCQN
+95 IWVEFLNRQQWCQN

-200 TDAANVPFNDL
+200 TDAANHPFNELD
-211 EKFATVFFDKCTLG
+211 KFAVFFLEKCTLG

-255 LDRVENS
+255 LDRVQNS

-300 DRHDLDTQTQAEY
+300 DRHDLDTQTQSEY

-328 ELVKRLHSN
+328 ELVKRLQSN

-344 IQKLNAAVS
+344 IQKLNSAVS
-353 KQWYSSRI
+353 KTWYSNKI
-361 EEIRHSRIVMI
+361 ESVRHSRIVMI
-372 FDECHRSHFGECHK
+372 FDECHRSHFGDSHK
-386 NIVKFFD
+386 KIMKFFD
-393 NTQIFGF
+393 NARIFGF
-400 TGTPIFVENAVDGH
+400 TGTPIFTENAVDGH

-441 LVEYYHGNEDV
+441 LVEYYHGNEVV
-452 DNADQDRMTEIAK
+452 DNDNQARMEEIAK

-519 QDDEQTGMNTGG
+519 QDDDQTGMGTGQ
-531 YISDSTGEADEL
+531 YTSQSVGEADEL
-543 QAIMDDYNNMY
+543 QAIMDDYNKMY
-554 GTSFTTENFR
+554 GTAFTTENFR

-571 LRMKKKKA
+571 LRMKKKKT

-630 KRFGKVV
+630 KRFGKIV
-637 CFRDLKSK
+637 CFRDLKSN
-645 VDESIKLFSNSNN
+645 VDTSIRLFSNSDNP
-658 LEEIVRPPF
+658 EDIVRPPF
-667 DKVKKSY
+667 EEVK
-674 QELTK
+674 QEYRTLATEFLQK
-679 DFLGHYPA
+679 YPTPGSIDF
-687 PHYVDYLQSENDK
+687 LQSENDK
-700 KQFILAFRDIIKKH
+700 KNFVLAFRDIIRKH
-714 AEIQVYDEFEED
+714 AEIQIYED
-726 DPDLVMTEQQ
+726 YSEDADDLGLTEQQ
-736 FMDFRSKYL
+736 FNDYKSKYL
-745 DIYDSF
+745 DITVGF
-751 AVQNKEQP
+751 INPPVTLPVVA
-759 TTYQVP
+759 
-765 EEDPSMVGEPDP
+765 EDPVPYGSNQGLE
-777 QQETATGMGD
+777 D

-804 ILELIADLNP
+804 ILELIADLDP
-814 YSEDYSEKRKH
+814 YSDDYSAKRQH

-831 KDAELRS
+831 KDAGMRG
-838 KAKLIDGFIQKNVDD
+838 KAKLIDGFIKKNVDED
-853 DRDNFMARKQK
+853 KENFMTGRNK
-864 ADGTSDLEERLNN
+864 ADGTNELEERLNQ
-877 YIVTERNNAV
+877 YIVSERNKAICD
-887 NTLAKEEDLDAS
+887 LADEEQIS
-899 VLNHYLS
+899 SEVLNLYIK

-917 IIQEALKEKHLGLI
+917 IIQKALKEKHLGLI
-931 KKRKALTRILDKLRS
+931 KTRKALTRILDRLRG
-946 IIRTFNWE
+946 IIRTFSWD

>member
-1 MPVQSEAALEN
+1 MSIQSEAALEA
-12 GLIDTLQKMNYEYVH
+12 GLIATLQQMDYEYVQ
-27 IEEEKNLSANFKKQ
+27 IAEEDNLQANFKRQ
-41 LEKHNK
+41 LEKHNRK
-47 KKLEELGRTEFTESE
+47 QLSELGRTEFTGEE

-81 LRDLFPLELESGER
+81 LRDLYPLDTSDGKR
-95 LWVEFLNRTHWCQN
+95 IWVEFLNRQQWCQN

-200 TDAANVPFNDL
+200 TDAANHPFNELD
-211 EKFATVFFDKCTLG
+211 KFAVFFLEKCTLG

-255 LDRVENS
+255 LDRVQNS

-300 DRHDLDTQTQAEY
+300 DRHDLDTQTQSEY

-328 ELVKRLHSN
+328 ELVKRLQSN

-344 IQKLNAAVS
+344 IQKLNSAVS
-353 KQWYSSRI
+353 KTWYSNNI
-361 EEIRHSRIVMI
+361 ESVRHSRIVMI
-372 FDECHRSHFGECHK
+372 FDECHRSHFGDSHK
-386 NIVKFFD
+386 KIMKFFD
-393 NTQIFGF
+393 NARIFGF
-400 TGTPIFVENAVDGH
+400 TGTPIFTENAVDGH

-441 LVEYYHGNEDV
+441 LVEYYHGNEVV
-452 DNADQDRMTEIAK
+452 DNDNQARMEEIAK
-465 FILNNFNKSTFDGE
+465 FILNNFNKSTFDGD

-519 QDDEQTGMNTGG
+519 QDDDQTGMGTGQ
-531 YISDSTGEADEL
+531 YTSQSVGEADEL
-543 QAIMDDYNNMY
+543 QAIMDDYNKMF
-554 GTSFTTENFR
+554 GTAFTTENFR

-586 CLVVGMFLT
+586 CLVVCMFLT

-630 KRFGKVV
+630 KRFGKIV
-637 CFRDLKSK
+637 CFRDLKSN
-645 VDESIKLFSNSNN
+645 VDTSIRLFSNSDNP
-658 LEEIVRPPF
+658 EDIVRPPF
-667 DKVKKSY
+667 EEVK
-674 QELTK
+674 QEYRTLATEFLQK
-679 DFLGHYPA
+679 YPTPGSIDF
-687 PHYVDYLQSENDK
+687 LQSENDK
-700 KQFILAFRDIIKKH
+700 KNFVLAFRDIIRKH
-714 AEIQVYDEFEED
+714 AEIQIYED
-726 DPDLVMTEQQ
+726 YSEDADDLGLTEQQ
-736 FMDFRSKYL
+736 FNDYKSKYL
-745 DIYDSF
+745 DITVGF
-751 AVQNKEQP
+751 INPPVTPPVVA
-759 TTYQVP
+759 
-765 EEDPSMVGEPDP
+765 EDPVPYGSNQGLE
-777 QQETATGMGD
+777 D

-804 ILELIADLNP
+804 ILELIADLDP
-814 YSEDYSEKRKH
+814 YSDDYSAKRQH

-831 KDAELRS
+831 KDAGMRG
-838 KAKLIDGFIQKNVDD
+838 KAKLIDGFIKKNVDED
-853 DRDNFMARKQK
+853 KENFMTGRNK
-864 ADGTSDLEERLNN
+864 ADGTNELEERLNQ
-877 YIVTERNNAV
+877 YIVSERNKAICD
-887 NTLAKEEDLDAS
+887 LADEEQIS
-899 VLNHYLS
+899 SEVLNLYIK

-917 IIQEALKEKHLGLI
+917 IIQKALKEKHLGLI
-931 KKRKALTRILDKLRS
+931 KTRKALTRILDRLRG
-946 IIRTFNWE
+946 IIRTFSWE

>member
-1 MPVQSEAALEN
+1 MSIQSEAALEA
-12 GLIDTLQKMNYEYVH
+12 GLIAALQQMDYEYVQ
-27 IEEEKNLSANFKKQ
+27 IAEEDNLQANFKRQ
-41 LEKHNK
+41 LEKHNHK
-47 KKLEELGRTEFTESE
+47 RLSEHGRTEFTDEE

-81 LRDLFPLELESGER
+81 LRDLYPLDTSDGKR
-95 LWVEFLNRTHWCQN
+95 IWVEFLNRQQWCQN

-200 TDAANVPFNDL
+200 TDAANHPFNELD
-211 EKFATVFFDKCTLG
+211 KFAVFFLEKCTLG

-255 LDRVENS
+255 LDRVQNS

-300 DRHDLDTQTQAEY
+300 DRHDLDTQTQSEY

-328 ELVKRLHSN
+328 ELVKRLQSN

-344 IQKLNAAVS
+344 IQKLNSAVS
-353 KQWYSSRI
+353 KTWYSNKI
-361 EEIRHSRIVMI
+361 ESVRHSRIVMI
-372 FDECHRSHFGECHK
+372 FDECHRSHFGDSHK
-386 NIVKFFD
+386 KIMKFFD
-393 NTQIFGF
+393 NARIFGF
-400 TGTPIFVENAVDGH
+400 TGTPIFTENAVDGH

-441 LVEYYHGNEDV
+441 LVEYYHGNEVV
-452 DNADQDRMTEIAK
+452 DNDNQARMEEIAK

-519 QDDEQTGMNTGG
+519 QDDDQTGMGTGQ
-531 YISDSTGEADEL
+531 YTSQSVGEADEL
-543 QAIMDDYNNMY
+543 QAIMDDYNKMF
-554 GTSFTTENFR
+554 GTAFTTENFR

-571 LRMKKKKA
+571 LRMKKKKT

-630 KRFGKVV
+630 KRFGKIV
-637 CFRDLKSK
+637 CFRDLKSN
-645 VDESIKLFSNSNN
+645 VDTSIRLFSNSDNP
-658 LEEIVRPPF
+658 EDIVRPPF
-667 DKVKKSY
+667 EEVK
-674 QELTK
+674 QEYRTLATEFLQK
-679 DFLGHYPA
+679 YPTPGSIDF
-687 PHYVDYLQSENDK
+687 LQSENDK
-700 KQFILAFRDIIKKH
+700 KNFVLAFRDIIRKH
-714 AEIQVYDEFEED
+714 AEIQIYED
-726 DPDLVMTEQQ
+726 YSEDADDLGLTEQQ
-736 FMDFRSKYL
+736 FNDYKSKYL
-745 DIYDSF
+745 DITVGF
-751 AVQNKEQP
+751 INPPVTPPVVA
-759 TTYQVP
+759 
-765 EEDPSMVGEPDP
+765 EDPVPYGSNQGLE
-777 QQETATGMGD
+777 D

-804 ILELIADLNP
+804 ILELIADLDP
-814 YSEDYSEKRKH
+814 YSDDYSAKRQH

-831 KDAELRS
+831 KDAGMRG
-838 KAKLIDGFIQKNVDD
+838 KAKLIDGFIKKNVDED
-853 DRDNFMARKQK
+853 KENFMTGRNK
-864 ADGTSDLEERLNN
+864 ADGTNELEERLNQ
-877 YIVTERNNAV
+877 YIVSERNKAICD
-887 NTLAKEEDLDAS
+887 LADEEQIS
-899 VLNHYLS
+899 SEVLNLYIK

-917 IIQEALKEKHLGLI
+917 IIQKALREKHLGLI
-931 KKRKALTRILDKLRS
+931 KTRKALTRILDRLHC
-946 IIRTFNWE
+946 IIRTFSWD

>member
-12 GLIDTLQKMNYEYVH
+12 GLIATLQKMNYEYVH
-27 IEEEKNLSANFKKQ
+27 IEEEKNLSANFKRQ

-211 EKFATVFFDKCTLG
+211 EKFANVFFDKCTLG

-393 NTQIFGF
+393 NTQMFGF

-441 LVEYYHGNEDV
+441 LVEYYHGNENV

-465 FILNNFNKSTFDGE
+465 FILNNFNKSTLDGE
-479 FDALFA
+479 VDALFA

-531 YISDSTGEADEL
+531 FASDSTGDADEL

-645 VDESIKLFSNSNN
+645 VDESIKLFSNGTP
-658 LEEIVRPPF
+658 LEDIVRNPF
-667 DKVKKSY
+667 DEVKRDY

-679 DFLGHYPA
+679 DFLEHYPE
-687 PHYVDYLQSENDK
+687 PHFVDNLQSENDK

-714 AEIQVYDEFEED
+714 AEIQIYNEFEKEAN
-726 DPDLVMTEQQ
+726 DLGMTEQQ

-751 AVQNKEQP
+751 AAKPTEQP
-759 TTYQVP
+759 SAYKAQ
-765 EEDPSMVGEPDP
+765 EDESCMAAEPDP
-777 QQETATGMGD
+777 SEDDATGLGD

-814 YSEDYSEKRKH
+814 YSEDYTEKRRH

-887 NTLAKEEDLDAS
+887 NTLAKDEDLDAS

-931 KKRKALTRILDKLRS
+931 KKRKALTRILDRLRS
-946 IIRTFNWE
+946 IVRTFSWE

>member
-1 MPVQSEAALEN
+1 MSTQSEAALEA
-12 GLIDTLQKMNYEYVH
+12 GLIATLRQMDYEYVQ
-27 IEEEKNLSANFKKQ
+27 IVEEDNLYVNFKRQLEIHNKKQ
-41 LEKHNK
+41 LAEV
-47 KKLEELGRTEFTESE
+47 GRTSFTDEE

-81 LRDLFPLELESGER
+81 LRDLYPLDTVNGQR
-95 LWVEFLNRTHWCQN
+95 IWVEFLNRTQWCQN

-200 TDAANVPFNDL
+200 TDAANHPFNELD
-211 EKFATVFFDKCTLG
+211 KFAVFFLEKCTLG

-255 LDRVENS
+255 LDRVQNS

-300 DRHDLDTQTQAEY
+300 DRHDLDTQTQSEY

-328 ELVKRLHSN
+328 ELVKRLQSN

-353 KQWYSSRI
+353 KTWYSNKI
-361 EEIRHSRIVMI
+361 ETIRHSRIVMI
-372 FDECHRSHFGECHK
+372 FDECHRSHFGDSHK
-386 NIVKFFD
+386 KIMKFFD
-393 NTQIFGF
+393 NAQIFGF
-400 TGTPIFVENAVDGH
+400 TGTPIFTENAVDGH

-441 LVEYYHGNEDV
+441 LVEYYHGNEVV
-452 DNADQDRMTEIAK
+452 DNDNQARMEEIAK

-485 VQSVPMLIRY
+485 VQSVSMLIRY

-507 IGAVFTYAANSS
+507 IGAVFTYAANNSL
-519 QDDEQTGMNTGG
+519 DDEQTGMGTGQYAKEG
-531 YISDSTGEADEL
+531 VGEADEL
-543 QAIMDDYNNMY
+543 QTIMDDYNNMF
-554 GTSFTTENFR
+554 GTAFTTENFR

-630 KRFGKVV
+630 KRFGKIV
-637 CFRDLKSK
+637 CFRDLKNN
-645 VDESIKLFSNSNN
+645 VDTSIKLFSNSDNS
-658 LEEIVRPPF
+658 EDIVRPPF
-667 DKVKKSY
+667 EDVKKEYKCLATEFLKKYPTPSSI
-674 QELTK
+674 
-679 DFLGHYPA
+679 DF
-687 PHYVDYLQSENDK
+687 LQSENDK
-700 KQFILAFRDIIKKH
+700 KNFVLAFRDIIRKH
-714 AEIQVYDEFEED
+714 AEIQIYED
-726 DPDLVMTEQQ
+726 YSEDAEDLGMTEQQ
-736 FMDFRSKYL
+736 FNDYKSKYL
-745 DIYDSF
+745 DITVGFIEPPVIPSVV
-751 AVQNKEQP
+751 A
-759 TTYQVP
+759 
-765 EEDPSMVGEPDP
+765 EDPVPYGDSQGLE
-777 QQETATGMGD
+777 D

-804 ILELIADLNP
+804 ILELIAELDP
-814 YSEDYSEKRKH
+814 YSNDYSEKRQH

-831 KDAELRS
+831 KDAGMRG
-838 KAKLIDGFIQKNVDD
+838 KAKLIDGFIRKNVDED
-853 DRDNFMARKQK
+853 KENFMSGRSK
-864 ADGTSDLEERLNN
+864 ADGTSELEERLNQ
-877 YIVTERNNAV
+877 YIVSERNKAV
-887 NTLAKEEDLDAS
+887 KDLSDDEQIPTE
-899 VLNHYLS
+899 VLNLYIK

-917 IIQEALKEKHLGLI
+917 IIQKALKEKHLGLI
-931 KKRKALTRILDKLRS
+931 KTRKALTRIMERLRN

>member
-1 MPVQSEAALEN
+1 MSTQSEAALEA
-12 GLIDTLQKMNYEYVH
+12 GLIATLRQMDYEYVQ
-27 IEEEKNLSANFKKQ
+27 IVEEDNLYANFKRQ
-41 LEKHNK
+41 LEIHNK
-47 KKLEELGRTEFTESE
+47 KQLAEVGRTSFTDEE

-81 LRDLFPLELESGER
+81 LRDLYPLDTVNGQR
-95 LWVEFLNRTHWCQN
+95 IWVEFLNRTQWCQN
-109 EFQVSNQI
+109 EFQVSSQI

-200 TDAANVPFNDL
+200 TDAANHPFNELD
-211 EKFATVFFDKCTLG
+211 KFAVFFLEKCTLG
-225 KIIGKYIVLHEGDKC
+225 KIIGKYIVQHEGDKC

-255 LDRVENS
+255 LDRVQNS

-300 DRHDLDTQTQAEY
+300 DRHDLDTQTQSEY

-328 ELVKRLHSN
+328 ELVKRLQSN

-353 KQWYSSRI
+353 KTWYSNKI
-361 EEIRHSRIVMI
+361 ETIRHSRIVMI
-372 FDECHRSHFGECHK
+372 FDECHRSHFGDSHK
-386 NIVKFFD
+386 KIMKFFD
-393 NTQIFGF
+393 NAQIFGF
-400 TGTPIFVENAVDGH
+400 TGTPIFTENAVDGH

-441 LVEYYHGNEDV
+441 LVEYYHDNEVV
-452 DNADQDRMTEIAK
+452 DNDNQARMEEIAK

-507 IGAVFTYAANSS
+507 IGAVFTYAANNS
-519 QDDEQTGMNTGG
+519 QDDEQTGMGTGQ
-531 YISDSTGEADEL
+531 YAKVSVGEADEL
-543 QAIMDDYNNMY
+543 QAIMDDYNNMF
-554 GTSFTTENFR
+554 GTAFTTENFR

-630 KRFGKVV
+630 KRFGKIV
-637 CFRDLKSK
+637 CFRDLKNN
-645 VDESIKLFSNSNN
+645 VDTSIKLFSNSDNP
-658 LEEIVRPPF
+658 EDIVRPPF
-667 DKVKKSY
+667 EDVKKEYKCLATEFLKKYPTPGSI
-674 QELTK
+674 
-679 DFLGHYPA
+679 DF
-687 PHYVDYLQSENDK
+687 LQSENDK
-700 KQFILAFRDIIKKH
+700 KNFVLAFRDIIRKH
-714 AEIQVYDEFEED
+714 AEIQIYED
-726 DPDLVMTEQQ
+726 YSEDAEDLGMTEQQ
-736 FMDFRSKYL
+736 FNDYKSKYL
-745 DIYDSF
+745 DITVGFIEPPVIPSVV
-751 AVQNKEQP
+751 A
-759 TTYQVP
+759 
-765 EEDPSMVGEPDP
+765 EDPVPYGNSQGLE
-777 QQETATGMGD
+777 D

-804 ILELIADLNP
+804 ILELIAELDP
-814 YSEDYSEKRKH
+814 YSNDYSEKRQH

-831 KDAELRS
+831 KDAGMRG
-838 KAKLIDGFIQKNVDD
+838 KAKLIDGFIRKNVDED
-853 DRDNFMARKQK
+853 KENFMSGRSK
-864 ADGTSDLEERLNN
+864 ADGTSELEEHLNQ
-877 YIVTERNNAV
+877 YIVSERNKAV
-887 NTLAKEEDLDAS
+887 NDLADDEQISAE
-899 VLNHYLS
+899 VLNIYIK

-917 IIQEALKEKHLGLI
+917 IIQKALKEKHLGLI
-931 KKRKALTRILDKLRS
+931 KTRKALTRIMERLRN

>member
-1 MPVQSEAALEN
+1 MSTQSEAALEA
-12 GLIDTLQKMNYEYVH
+12 GLIATLRQMDYEYVQ
-27 IEEEKNLSANFKKQ
+27 IVEEDNLYVNFKRQLEIHNKKQ
-41 LEKHNK
+41 LAEV
-47 KKLEELGRTEFTESE
+47 GRTSFTDEE

-81 LRDLFPLELESGER
+81 LRDLYPLDMVNGQR
-95 LWVEFLNRTHWCQN
+95 IWVEFLNRTQWCQN

-200 TDAANVPFNDL
+200 TDAANHPFNELD
-211 EKFATVFFDKCTLG
+211 KFAVFFLEKCTLG

-255 LDRVENS
+255 LDRVQNS

-300 DRHDLDTQTQAEY
+300 DRHDLDTQTQSEY

-328 ELVKRLHSN
+328 ELVKRLQSN

-353 KQWYSSRI
+353 KTWYSNKI
-361 EEIRHSRIVMI
+361 ETIRHSRIVMI
-372 FDECHRSHFGECHK
+372 FDECHRSHFGDSHK
-386 NIVKFFD
+386 KIMKFFD
-393 NTQIFGF
+393 NAQIFGF
-400 TGTPIFVENAVDGH
+400 TGTPIFTENAVDGH

-441 LVEYYHGNEDV
+441 LVEYYHGNEVV
-452 DNADQDRMTEIAK
+452 DNDNQARMEEIAK

-485 VQSVPMLIRY
+485 VQSVSMLIRY

-507 IGAVFTYAANSS
+507 IGAVFTYAANNSL
-519 QDDEQTGMNTGG
+519 DDEQTGMGTGQYAKEG
-531 YISDSTGEADEL
+531 VGEVDEL
-543 QAIMDDYNNMY
+543 QTIMDDYNNMF
-554 GTSFTTENFR
+554 GTAFTTENFR

-630 KRFGKVV
+630 KRFGKIV
-637 CFRDLKSK
+637 CFRDLKNN
-645 VDESIKLFSNSNN
+645 VDTSIKLFSNSDNS
-658 LEEIVRPPF
+658 EDIVRPPF
-667 DKVKKSY
+667 EDVKKEYKCLATEFLKKYPTPSSI
-674 QELTK
+674 
-679 DFLGHYPA
+679 DF
-687 PHYVDYLQSENDK
+687 LQSENDK
-700 KQFILAFRDIIKKH
+700 KNFVLAFRDIIRKH
-714 AEIQVYDEFEED
+714 VEIQIYED
-726 DPDLVMTEQQ
+726 YSEDAEDLGMTEQQ
-736 FMDFRSKYL
+736 FNDYKSKYL
-745 DIYDSF
+745 DITVGFIEPPVIPSVV
-751 AVQNKEQP
+751 A
-759 TTYQVP
+759 
-765 EEDPSMVGEPDP
+765 EDPVPYGNSQGLE
-777 QQETATGMGD
+777 D

-804 ILELIADLNP
+804 ILELIAELDP
-814 YSEDYSEKRKH
+814 YSNDYSEKRQH

-831 KDAELRS
+831 KDAGMRG
-838 KAKLIDGFIQKNVDD
+838 KAKLIDGFIRKNVDED
-853 DRDNFMARKQK
+853 KENFMSGRSK
-864 ADGTSDLEERLNN
+864 ADGTSELEERLNQ
-877 YIVTERNNAV
+877 YIVSERNKAV
-887 NTLAKEEDLDAS
+887 KDLSDDEQIPTE
-899 VLNHYLS
+899 VLNLYIK

-917 IIQEALKEKHLGLI
+917 IIQKALKEKHLGLI
-931 KKRKALTRILDKLRS
+931 KTRKALTRIMERLRN

>member
-1 MPVQSEAALEN
+1 MSTQSEAALEA
-12 GLIDTLQKMNYEYVH
+12 GLIATLRQMDYEYVQ
-27 IEEEKNLSANFKKQ
+27 IVEEDNLYVNFKRQLEIHNKKQ
-41 LEKHNK
+41 LAEV
-47 KKLEELGRTEFTESE
+47 GRTSFTDEE

-81 LRDLFPLELESGER
+81 LRDLYPLDMVNGQR
-95 LWVEFLNRTHWCQN
+95 IWVEFLNRTQWCQN

-200 TDAANVPFNDL
+200 TDAANHPFNELD
-211 EKFATVFFDKCTLG
+211 KFAVFFLEKCTLG

-255 LDRVENS
+255 LDRVQNS

-300 DRHDLDTQTQAEY
+300 DRHDLDTQTQSEY

-328 ELVKRLHSN
+328 ELVKRLQSN

-353 KQWYSSRI
+353 KTWYSNKI
-361 EEIRHSRIVMI
+361 ETIRHSRIVMI
-372 FDECHRSHFGECHK
+372 FDECHRSHFGDSHK
-386 NIVKFFD
+386 KIMKFFD
-393 NTQIFGF
+393 NAQIFGF
-400 TGTPIFVENAVDGH
+400 TGTPIFTENAVDGH

-441 LVEYYHGNEDV
+441 LVEYYHGNEVV
-452 DNADQDRMTEIAK
+452 DNDNQARMEEIAK

-485 VQSVPMLIRY
+485 VQSVSMLIQY

-507 IGAVFTYAANSS
+507 IGAVFTYAANNSL
-519 QDDEQTGMNTGG
+519 DDEQTGMGTGQYAKEG
-531 YISDSTGEADEL
+531 VGEADEL
-543 QAIMDDYNNMY
+543 QTIMDDYNNMF
-554 GTSFTTENFR
+554 GTAFTTENFR

-630 KRFGKVV
+630 KRFGKIV
-637 CFRDLKSK
+637 CFRDLKNN
-645 VDESIKLFSNSNN
+645 VDTSIKLFSNSDNS
-658 LEEIVRPPF
+658 EDIVRPPF
-667 DKVKKSY
+667 EDVKKEYKCLATEFLKKYPTPSSI
-674 QELTK
+674 
-679 DFLGHYPA
+679 DF
-687 PHYVDYLQSENDK
+687 LQSENDK
-700 KQFILAFRDIIKKH
+700 KNFVLAFRDIIRKH
-714 AEIQVYDEFEED
+714 AEIQIYED
-726 DPDLVMTEQQ
+726 YSEDAEDLGMTEQQ
-736 FMDFRSKYL
+736 FNDYKSKYL
-745 DIYDSF
+745 DITVGFIEPPVIPSVV
-751 AVQNKEQP
+751 A
-759 TTYQVP
+759 
-765 EEDPSMVGEPDP
+765 EDPVPYGNSQGLE
-777 QQETATGMGD
+777 D

-804 ILELIADLNP
+804 ILELIAELDP
-814 YSEDYSEKRKH
+814 YSNDYSEKRQH

-831 KDAELRS
+831 KDAGMRG
-838 KAKLIDGFIQKNVDD
+838 KAKLIDGFIRKNVDED
-853 DRDNFMARKQK
+853 KENFMSGRSK
-864 ADGTSDLEERLNN
+864 ADGTSELEERLNQ
-877 YIVTERNNAV
+877 YIVSERNKAV
-887 NTLAKEEDLDAS
+887 KDLSDDEQIPTE
-899 VLNHYLS
+899 VLNLYIK

-917 IIQEALKEKHLGLI
+917 IIQKALKEKHLGLI
-931 KKRKALTRILDKLRS
+931 KTRKALTRIMERLRN

>member
-12 GLIDTLQKMNYEYVH
+12 GLIATLQQMNYEYVQ
-27 IEEEKNLSANFKKQ
+27 IEEEKNLRTNFKSQ
-41 LEKHNK
+41 LEKHNRK
-47 KKLEELGRTEFTESE
+47 RLEEIGRTEFTEAE

-81 LRDLFPLELESGER
+81 LRDLFPLELDNGER

-109 EFQVSNQI
+109 EFQVSHQI

-165 HGLFDYIQLFVI
+165 HGLFDYVQLFVI

-200 TDAANVPFNDL
+200 TDAANVPFNEL
-211 EKFATVFFDKCTLG
+211 EKFATSFFDKCTLG

-255 LDRVENS
+255 LDRVQNS
-262 NDNGYIWHTTGAGK
+262 NSNGYIWHTTGAGK

-286 VSELDDVDKVMFVV
+286 VAELDDVDKVMFVV
-300 DRHDLDTQTQAEY
+300 DRHDLDTQTQSEY

-328 ELVKRLHSN
+328 ELVKRLHGN

-353 KQWYSSRI
+353 KQWYSRRI
-361 EEIRHSRIVMI
+361 EEIRHARIVMI
-372 FDECHRSHFGECHK
+372 FDECHRSHFGDCHK
-386 NIVKFFD
+386 NIVRFFD

-441 LVEYYHGNEDV
+441 LVEYYHGNADV
-452 DNADQDRMTEIAK
+452 DNANQNRMTEIAK

-485 VQSVPMLIRY
+485 VQSVSTLIRY

-507 IGAVFTYAANSS
+507 IGAVFTYASNSS
-519 QDDEQTGMNTGG
+519 QDDALTGMNTGS
-531 YISDSTGEADEL
+531 YVSESTGEADEL
-543 QAIMDDYNNMY
+543 QAIMDDYNDMF

-571 LRMKKKKA
+571 LRMKKKKT
-579 DMKPLDL
+579 DMKSLDL

-604 LYVDKNMEYH
+604 LYVDKNMDYH

-630 KRFGKVV
+630 KRFGKIV
-637 CFRDLKSK
+637 CFRDLKSN
-645 VDESIKLFSNSNN
+645 VDASIKLFSNSNN
-658 LEEIVRPPF
+658 LEDIVRPPF
-667 DKVKKSY
+667 NEIKKNY
-674 QELTK
+674 QELTTN
-679 DFLGHYPA
+679 FLEQYPT
-687 PHYVDYLQSENDK
+687 PSSIDLLQSEKDK
-700 KQFILAFRDIIKKH
+700 KQFILAFRDVIKKH

-726 DPDLVMTEQQ
+726 AADLGMTEQQ

-745 DIYDSF
+745 DIYDTF
-751 AVQNKEQP
+751 AGGCKP
-759 TTYQVP
+759 S
-765 EEDPSMVGEPDP
+765 EENQTPDEDTEST
-777 QQETATGMGD
+777 ETSTESGIDD

-793 LLHSDIINVAY
+793 LLHSDIINVTY

-814 YSEDYSEKRKH
+814 YSADYKEKRTY

-831 KDAELRS
+831 KDAELRN
-838 KAKLIDGFIQKNVDD
+838 KAKLIDGFIQQNVDD

-864 ADGTSDLEERLNN
+864 FDGTSDLEERLNN
-877 YIVTERNNAV
+877 YITTERNNAV
-887 NTLAKEEDLDAS
+887 DKLAKEEGLDVS

-931 KKRKALTRILDKLRS
+931 KKRKTLTRILERLKS
-946 IIRTFNWE
+946 IIRTFSWE